1 MIVTILPKEFLWTKN
16 GVHDLDENKHA
27 KIADKLVNIIF
38 DDHDIYT
45 TVSEIIM
52 SSRIKKFENFFDTNI
67 FMLWVLEPS
76 SPTMYNKYTV
86 LEEKENGFYA
96 RSNDINNNSKINLL
110 IFKLF
115 YLVMKE
121 AKGVDIKYLDKYI
134 KFKKKLL
141 EYINSNSSSG
151 LIEQKLEKD
160 MLMIEYLLF
169 YKLNYSIEQSIMKS
183 NLIYEKSYPFLL
195 LILNKLNSQNY
206 STEKK
211 IYFLYFISKN
221 SCDLDEIIKKNIH
234 GFITIIEDNYIEF
247 KDYLLKGLTAK
258 KNDKKMENIKKQLLL
273 VLDKI
278 KNSSH
283 DRKFFDMIYEIMTI
297 GMFLNSNFDKPKEIN
312 NLQMINKKIDFI
324 KKSEPKDI

>member
-1 MIVTILPKEFLWTKN
+1 
-16 GVHDLDENKHA
+16 
-27 KIADKLVNIIF
+27 
-38 DDHDIYT
+38 
-45 TVSEIIM
+45 
-52 SSRIKKFENFFDTNI
+52 
-67 FMLWVLEPS
+67 
-76 SPTMYNKYTV
+76 
-86 LEEKENGFYA
+86 
-96 RSNDINNNSKINLL
+96 
-110 IFKLF
+110 
-115 YLVMKE
+115 
-121 AKGVDIKYLDKYI
+121 
-134 KFKKKLL
+134 
-141 EYINSNSSSG
+141 
-151 LIEQKLEKD
+151 
-160 MLMIEYLLF
+160 
-169 YKLNYSIEQSIMKS
+169 
-183 NLIYEKSYPFLL
+183 
-195 LILNKLNSQNY
+195 
-206 STEKK
+206 
-211 IYFLYFISKN
+211 LYFISKN

>member
-1 MIVTILPKEFLWTKN
+1 
-16 GVHDLDENKHA
+16 
-27 KIADKLVNIIF
+27 
-38 DDHDIYT
+38 
-45 TVSEIIM
+45 
-52 SSRIKKFENFFDTNI
+52 
-67 FMLWVLEPS
+67 
-76 SPTMYNKYTV
+76 
-86 LEEKENGFYA
+86 
-96 RSNDINNNSKINLL
+96 
-110 IFKLF
+110 
-115 YLVMKE
+115 MKE